1 MVGVSILPVAIY
13 SGELYFLFG
22 KEQAIEKGL
31 QGYSDFGGGREDE
44 TTFEGAIREGCEELT
59 GFFGNE
65 TQLREKINNAGGVYK
80 VNHKGQYISH
90 IFLTE
95 YDRNLPMYFA
105 NNHYY
110 LYEKMD
116 NQLLKK
122 TKMFEKIELD
132 WMTPD
137 DMKRRRGEFRPFYR
151 FIVDRILRELPKITS
166 FLKSKQYKLRK
177 RRTSNKTQKTTTNV
191 NADNE

>member
-1 MVGVSILPVAIY
+1 
-13 SGELYFLFG
+13 
-22 KEQAIEKGL
+22 
-31 QGYSDFGGGREDE
+31 
-44 TTFEGAIREGCEELT
+44 
-59 GFFGNE
+59 
-65 TQLREKINNAGGVYK
+65 
-80 VNHKGQYISH
+80 
-90 IFLTE
+90 
-95 YDRNLPMYFA
+95 MYFA

-137 DMKRRRGEFRPFYR
+137 DMKKRRGEFRPFYR

-166 FLKSKQYKLRK
+166 FLKSK
-177 RRTSNKTQKTTTNV
+177 
-191 NADNE
+191 

>member
-1 MVGVSILPVAIY
+1 MVGVSILPVAFHLNQ
-13 SGELYFLFG
+13 LYFLFG
-22 KEQAIEKGL
+22 KEQAIEKGI
-31 QGYSDFGGGREDE
+31 QGFSDFGGGRENE

-65 TQLREKINNAGGVYK
+65 TQLKKRINDAGGVYR

-95 YDRNLPMYFA
+95 YDQNLPTYFA

-116 NQLLKK
+116 NALLKK
-122 TKMFEKIELD
+122 TKMFEKIELE
-132 WMTPD
+132 WMTPET
-137 DMKRRRGEFRPFYR
+137 MKKRREEFRPFYR
-151 FIVDRILRELPKITS
+151 YIVDRILRELPKIKT
-166 FLKSKQYKLRK
+166 FLKSRHKKNIK
-177 RRTSNKTQKTTTNV
+177 RRLHNKTQKSQNTN
-191 NADNE
+191 EE